1 MSRRFANLSERLSA
15 DLPQDP
21 NRPIEDDED
30 ETIAA
35 PEGGA
40 KPTSKKKDREMTEE
54 EINAMKAEAKAEGF
68 KEANA
73 RMNEVFASEHY
84 AGRETLAHA
93 LLSKNMTAADICES
107 LAAAPKIEP
116 SAIGAETVEAAAEE
130 AARKDMKKAIA
141 ETGNSG
147 LDASGGGAP
156 KKSDKDALSVWDR
169 PIANVFHTRA
179 K

>member
-54 EINAMKAEAKAEGF
+54 EINAMKAEAKSEGF
-68 KEANA
+68 KEAND
-73 RMNEVFASEHY
+73 RMNAVFASEHY

-93 LLSKNMTAADICES
+93 LLSKNMSAADICDS

-116 SAIGAETVEAAAEE
+116 SAIGAEAVEQKAEE
-130 AARKDMKKAIA
+130 AAREEMKDAIGK
-141 ETGNSG
+141 TGNSG
-147 LDASGGGAP
+147 LDASGGGA
-156 KKSDKDALSVWDR
+156 KTDDAQVSAQIWDKAVAR
-169 PIANVFHTRA
+169 IFPN